1 LKIVSVVGPKKSGKT
16 SLVEALAGYL
26 KRYGRVG
33 TIKNMP
39 DHPIED
45 QGDTKRHFDAGAEVV
60 VGVGQDG
67 VFFKVARG
75 GGLEV
80 ALEELR
86 KSGVDYAIVEGFK
99 RSDLPKIVLGGIDV
113 PNIIRKVDKSPPFDE
128 YLVEDL
134 AKHLMSSQDL

>member
-1 LKIVSVVGPKKSGKT
+1 
-16 SLVEALAGYL
+16 
-26 KRYGRVG
+26 
-33 TIKNMP
+33 MP

-45 QGDTKRHFDAGAEVV
+45 RGDTKRHFDAGAEVV

-75 GGLEV
+75 GGLEE

-99 RSDLPKIVLGGIDV
+99 RSDLPKIVLGWINDR
-113 PNIIRKVDKSPPFDE
+113 IC
-128 YLVEDL
+128 
-134 AKHLMSSQDL
+134 